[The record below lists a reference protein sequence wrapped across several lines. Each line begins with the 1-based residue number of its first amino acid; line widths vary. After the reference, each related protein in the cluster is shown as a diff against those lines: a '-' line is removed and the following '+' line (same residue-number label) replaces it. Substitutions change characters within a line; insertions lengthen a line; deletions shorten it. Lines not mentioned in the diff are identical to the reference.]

1 MLSELCIG
9 RDVEG
14 GDHLKQ
20 DLRISQKTARHQEK
34 SQFIVANIWVW
45 IWDIS
50 NM

>member
-1 MLSELCIG
+1 
-9 RDVEG
+9 
-14 GDHLKQ
+14 LKQ
-20 DLRISQKTARHQEK
+20 NLRISQKTARHQEK